1 MSKRKSVRI
10 YQDVKAHLVN
20 GLNGRNVLQLVVKE
34 HVSAKGVVLDQ
45 GIVMV

>member
-1 MSKRKSVRI
+1 MKKLVRI
-10 YQDVKAHLVN
+10 NQNVKAHLVN
-20 GLNGRNVLQLVVKE
+20 GLNGHNVLQLVVKE

>member
-1 MSKRKSVRI
+1 MKKLVRI
-10 YQDVKAHLVN
+10 NQNVKVHLVN
-20 GLNGRNVLQLVVKE
+20 GLNGHNVLQLVVKE